1 MTDAIALVGRTNVG
15 KSLLFNKLVQ
25 YKNSIVLNKHGVT
38 RDVNQGKLLY
48 EDKYLNLYDTA
59 GITSQDEKFAKLAYE
74 KTLRAIDKSSV
85 ILFVTS
91 LEEGVTSSD
100 KEICSILR
108 KLNKKV
114 ILVINKCDKQKSTLK
129 RYEFSE
135 LGFSDS
141 IEVSAKTNKGLLDLI
156 KKTFSLTNS
165 GIYSEIKT
173 KRIAF
178 IGKPNVGKSTL
189 INSILNES
197 RSITSDTPG
206 TTIDSLEIPF
216 TFKDQNYLIY
226 DTAGIMKKSS
236 TKELINKY
244 SINMSLKCIYDAN
257 ICILVISATDLVSKQ
272 DKNIFNIIKE
282 NNKPFILVINK
293 VDLINKND
301 MKKLRSSIDYFSN
314 ILFGT
319 KIIYLSALENRNVR
333 KLLFTIKALALNLH
347 KEYRPSKLTKILNDA
362 CNKHPVKNNRN
373 KLIKLKFAKQN
384 KSSDLSISIHGN
396 QTDKIPDSYRKYL
409 VNYFSDQLGLSGVP
423 IKLIFKKEKNPY
435 DMGSSSKKFN

>member
-1 MTDAIALVGRTNVG
+1 MTDSIALVGRTNVG

-38 RDVNQGKLLY
+38 RDVNQGKILY
-48 EDKYLNLYDTA
+48 EDKYLDLYDTA
-59 GITSQDEKFAKLAYE
+59 GITSQDEHFSKLAYE
-74 KTLRAIDKSSV
+74 KTLQAIDKSSV
-85 ILFVTS
+85 VLFVTS
-91 LEEGVTSSD
+91 LEDGVTSSD
-100 KEICSILR
+100 KEICSALR
-108 KLNKKV
+108 KLNKEI
-114 ILVINKCDKQKSTLK
+114 ILVINKCDKQRSNLK
-129 RYEFSE
+129 KYEFSE
-135 LGFSDS
+135 LGLTHS

-156 KKTFSLTNS
+156 KEIFSLADS
-165 GIYSEIKT
+165 GIYTEIKT
-173 KRIAF
+173 NRIAF

-216 TFKDQNYLIY
+216 TFKNQNYLIY

-236 TKELINKY
+236 TKEIINKY
-244 SINMSLKCIYDAN
+244 SINMSLKCISDAN
-257 ICILVISATDLVSKQ
+257 VCILVISGTELVSKQ

-301 MKKLRSSIDYFSN
+301 MKKLKSSIDYFSN

-319 KIIYLSALENRNVR
+319 KVIYLSALENRNIR
-333 KLLFTIKALALNLH
+333 KLLFTIKGLVSNLH

-362 CNKHPVKNNRN
+362 CSKHPVKNNRN
-373 KLIKLKFAKQN
+373 RLIKLKFAKQN

-423 IKLIFKKEKNPY
+423 IRLIFKKEKNPF
-435 DMGSSSKKFN
+435 DMGSNSK

>member
-1 MTDAIALVGRTNVG
+1 MTDSIALVGRTNVG

-38 RDVNQGKLLY
+38 RDVNQGKLLF

-59 GITSQDEKFAKLAYE
+59 GITSQDEKFSNLAYE
-74 KTLRAIDKSSV
+74 KTLQAIKKSSLV
-85 ILFVTS
+85 LFVTS
-91 LEEGVTSSD
+91 LEDGVTSSD

-108 KLNKKV
+108 KLNKDI
-114 ILVINKCDKQKSTLK
+114 ILVINKCDKQKSDLK

-135 LGFSDS
+135 LGFNTSF
-141 IEVSAKTNKGLLDLI
+141 EVSAKTNKGLLDLI
-156 KKTFSLTNS
+156 KKTFSLAS
-165 GIYSEIKT
+165 SKIYSEIKT
-173 KRIAF
+173 KRVAF

-189 INSILNES
+189 INSILCES
-197 RSITSDTPG
+197 RSITSDIPG

-216 TFKDQNYLIY
+216 TFKGDNYLIY

-236 TKELINKY
+236 TKEIINKY
-244 SINMSLKCIYDAN
+244 SINMSLKCISDAN
-257 ICILVISATDLVSKQ
+257 VCILVISAIELVSKQ

-282 NNKPFILVINK
+282 NNNPFILVINK
-293 VDLINKND
+293 IDLINKND
-301 MKKLRSSIDYFSN
+301 MKKLKSSIDYFSN

-319 KIIYLSALENRNVR
+319 KIIYLSALQNRNIR
-333 KLLFTIKALALNLH
+333 KLLFTIKSLVSNLH

-373 KLIKLKFAKQN
+373 RLIKLKFAKQN

-423 IKLIFKKEKNPY
+423 IRLIFKKEKNPY
-435 DMGSSSKKFN
+435 DMGS

>member
-1 MTDAIALVGRTNVG
+1 MTDSIALVGRTNVG

-38 RDVNQGKLLY
+38 RDVNEGKLLY

-59 GITSQDEKFAKLAYE
+59 GITSQDEEFSKLAYE
-74 KTLRAIDKSSV
+74 KTLYAIKKSSI
-85 ILFVTS
+85 ILFITS
-91 LEEGVTSSD
+91 LEDGITSSD
-100 KEICSILR
+100 KEISSTLR
-108 KLNKKV
+108 KFNKKI

-129 RYEFSE
+129 RYEFTE
-135 LGFSDS
+135 LGFKNSF
-141 IEVSAKTNKGLLDLI
+141 EVSAKTNRGILDLI
-156 KKTFSLTNS
+156 KKIFSLSNS
-165 GIYSEIKT
+165 DIHSEIKT
-173 KRIAF
+173 NRIAF

-189 INSILNES
+189 INNILNES

-216 TFKDQNYLIY
+216 RFKNDNYLIY

-236 TKELINKY
+236 TKEIVNKY
-244 SINMSLKCIYDAN
+244 SINMSLKSISDAN
-257 ICILVISATDLVSKQ
+257 VCILVISASELVSKQ

-293 VDLINKND
+293 IDLINKND
-301 MKKLRSSIDYFSN
+301 MKKLRSSVDYFSN

-319 KIIYLSALENRNVR
+319 KIIYLSALQNRNIR
-333 KLLFTIKALALNLH
+333 KLLFTIKSLVSNLN

-362 CNKHPVKNNRN
+362 CNKHPVKNNQNR
-373 KLIKLKFAKQN
+373 LIKLKFAKQN
-384 KSSDLSISIHGN
+384 KSPDLSISIHGN

-423 IKLIFKKEKNPY
+423 IRLIFKKEKNPY
-435 DMGSSSKKFN
+435 DMGS

>member
-1 MTDAIALVGRTNVG
+1 MTDSIALVGRTNVG

-59 GITSQDEKFAKLAYE
+59 GITSQDEQFSKLAYE
-74 KTLRAIDKSSV
+74 KTLQAINKSSV
-85 ILFVTS
+85 VLFVTS
-91 LEEGVTSSD
+91 LEDGVTSSD

-108 KLNKKV
+108 KLNKEI
-114 ILVINKCDKQKSTLK
+114 ILVINKSDKQKSILK
-129 RYEFSE
+129 KYEFSE
-135 LGFSDS
+135 LGFINSF
-141 IEVSAKTNKGLLDLI
+141 EVSAKTNKGLVDLI
-156 KKTFSLTNS
+156 KKTFALANSRIYTEVKTN
-165 GIYSEIKT
+165 
-173 KRIAF
+173 RIAF

-216 TFKDQNYLIY
+216 TFKDKNYLIY

-236 TKELINKY
+236 TKEIINKY
-244 SINMSLKCIYDAN
+244 SINMSLKCISDSN
-257 ICILVISATDLVSKQ
+257 VCVLVISASDLVSKQ
-272 DKNIFNIIKE
+272 DKNIFKIIKE

-293 VDLINKND
+293 IDLVNKND

-319 KIIYLSALENRNVR
+319 KIIYLSALENRNIR
-333 KLLFTIKALALNLH
+333 KLLFTIKGLVSNLH

-373 KLIKLKFAKQN
+373 RLIKLKFAKQN

-423 IKLIFKKEKNPY
+423 IRLIFKKEKNPF
-435 DMGSSSKKFN
+435 DMGSNSK

>member
-1 MTDAIALVGRTNVG
+1 
-15 KSLLFNKLVQ
+15 
-25 YKNSIVLNKHGVT
+25 
-38 RDVNQGKLLY
+38 
-48 EDKYLNLYDTA
+48 
-59 GITSQDEKFAKLAYE
+59 
-74 KTLRAIDKSSV
+74 
-85 ILFVTS
+85 
-91 LEEGVTSSD
+91 
-100 KEICSILR
+100 
-108 KLNKKV
+108 
-114 ILVINKCDKQKSTLK
+114 
-129 RYEFSE
+129 
-135 LGFSDS
+135 
-141 IEVSAKTNKGLLDLI
+141 VSAKTNKGLLELI
-156 KKTFSLTNS
+156 KMTFSLTNS
-165 GIYSEIKT
+165 EIYSEIKT
-173 KRIAF
+173 KRVAF

-216 TFKDQNYLIY
+216 TFKGHNYLIY

-236 TKELINKY
+236 TKEIINKY
-244 SINMSLKCIYDAN
+244 SINMSLKCISDAN
-257 ICILVISATDLVSKQ
+257 VCILVISATELVSKQ

-293 VDLINKND
+293 IDLINKND

-319 KIIYLSALENRNVR
+319 KIIYLSALENRNIR
-333 KLLFTIKALALNLH
+333 KLLFTIKSLVSNLH

-373 KLIKLKFAKQN
+373 RLIKLKFAKQN

-423 IKLIFKKEKNPY
+423 IRLIFKKEKNPY
-435 DMGSSSKKFN
+435 DMGS

>member
-1 MTDAIALVGRTNVG
+1 
-15 KSLLFNKLVQ
+15 
-25 YKNSIVLNKHGVT
+25 
-38 RDVNQGKLLY
+38 
-48 EDKYLNLYDTA
+48 
-59 GITSQDEKFAKLAYE
+59 
-74 KTLRAIDKSSV
+74 
-85 ILFVTS
+85 
-91 LEEGVTSSD
+91 
-100 KEICSILR
+100 
-108 KLNKKV
+108 
-114 ILVINKCDKQKSTLK
+114 VINKCDKQKSNLK

-135 LGFSDS
+135 LGFNNSF
-141 IEVSAKTNKGLLDLI
+141 EVSAKTNKGLLDLI

-165 GIYSEIKT
+165 ETYSEIKT

-206 TTIDSLEIPF
+206 TTIDALEIPF
-216 TFKDQNYLIY
+216 TFKGHNYLIY

-236 TKELINKY
+236 TKEIINKY
-244 SINMSLKCIYDAN
+244 SINMSLKCISDAN
-257 ICILVISATDLVSKQ
+257 VCILVISATELVSKQ

-293 VDLINKND
+293 IDLINKND

-319 KIIYLSALENRNVR
+319 KIIYLSALENRNIR
-333 KLLFTIKALALNLH
+333 KLLFTIKSLVSNLH

-373 KLIKLKFAKQN
+373 RLIKLKFAKQN

-435 DMGSSSKKFN
+435 DMGS

>member
-1 MTDAIALVGRTNVG
+1 MTDSISLVGRTNVG
-15 KSLLFNKLVQ
+15 KSLLFNKLIK

-38 RDVNQGKLLY
+38 RDINQGKILF

-59 GITSQDEKFAKLAYE
+59 GITSSDEHFTKLAYK
-74 KTLRAIDKSSV
+74 KTLDAINKSSL

-91 LEEGVTSSD
+91 IEDGVTSSD
-100 KEICSILR
+100 KEICSIIR
-108 KLNKKV
+108 KLNKKI
-114 ILVINKCDKQKSTLK
+114 ILVVNKCDKQKSTLK

-135 LGFSDS
+135 LGITESFD
-141 IEVSAKTNKGLLDLI
+141 ISAKTGSGLSDLVERTFSMCNPSFHEI
-156 KKTFSLTNS
+156 KKIN
-165 GIYSEIKT
+165 
-173 KRIAF
+173 RIAF

-197 RSITSDTPG
+197 RSITSDIPG

-216 TFKDQNYLIY
+216 TFKGEDFLIY

-236 TKELINKY
+236 TKEIINKY
-244 SINMSLKCIYDAN
+244 SVNMSLKCISDSN
-257 ICILVISATDLVSKQ
+257 VCILVISATDLVSKQ
-272 DKNIFNIIKE
+272 DKSIFNILKE

-293 VDLINKND
+293 IDLLNKND
-301 MKKLRSSIDYFSN
+301 LKILKSKITYFAN

-319 KIIYLSALENRNVR
+319 KIIYLSALENRNIR
-333 KLLFTIKALALNLH
+333 KLLFTIKNLVSNLYR
-347 KEYRPSKLTKILNDA
+347 EYRPSKLTKILNDA
-362 CNKHPVKNNRN
+362 CNKHPIKNSRNR
-373 KLIKLKFAKQN
+373 LIKLKFARQN
-384 KSSDLSISIHGN
+384 KTSDLSISIHGN

-435 DMGSSSKKFN
+435 KMGS